1 MNQKRQKQKDRRRA
15 RKLADEAW
23 EAATA
28 DNLHLAVKIIRR
40 AVETQPDNPVL
51 WNDQGVLLGM
61 QEKDD
66 DAEKSFRAAL
76 RLAPDFADPYTH
88 LASLRAKQG
97 FYRDAVALQAKAIK
111 HAPDSAEYGDRLEA
125 YRL

>member
-1 MNQKRQKQKDRRRA
+1 MNPKKQKEKQRRRA
-15 RKLADEAW
+15 RKLAEEAW
-23 EAATA
+23 QALNDE
-28 DNLHLAVKIIRR
+28 NLDLAVKIIRR

-111 HAPDSAEYGDRLEA
+111 HAPDSAEYADRLEA
-125 YRL
+125 